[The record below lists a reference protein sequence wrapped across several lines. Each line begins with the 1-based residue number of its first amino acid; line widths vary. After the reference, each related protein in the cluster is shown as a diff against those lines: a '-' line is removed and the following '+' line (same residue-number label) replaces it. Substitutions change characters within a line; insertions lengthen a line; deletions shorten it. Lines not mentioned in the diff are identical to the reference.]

1 MYTDIVFWHCSLALL
16 SLKFPGIAPLGYVGA
31 ARKPCLFVVSF
42 SKVKKGLNHN
52 ITIAMFRFYKSHI
65 NELLANFVSLL
76 KEKTDVEKPIASTS
90 RPRES
95 FHNECWVAVSS
106 AV

>member
-1 MYTDIVFWHCSLALL
+1 
-16 SLKFPGIAPLGYVGA
+16 
-31 ARKPCLFVVSF
+31 
-42 SKVKKGLNHN
+42 
-52 ITIAMFRFYKSHI
+52 MFRFYKSHI